1 MVNTHVITVRLF
13 CILIVYHESWPESS
27 KVMGMINVFVDE
39 YKNTVAFIISA
50 TFKDIDQLF
59 FRELKWKQQKKKK
72 KWLYSNTGSQVK
84 WTYTNNTS
92 QEQTHYLTFPF

>member
-1 MVNTHVITVRLF
+1 MVNTHVITVHLF

-59 FRELKWKQQKKKK
+59 FRELKWKQQKKIEMIV
-72 KWLYSNTGSQVK
+72 Q
-84 WTYTNNTS
+84 
-92 QEQTHYLTFPF
+92 